1 MPDTIPDTP
10 GGAMTELRFMHRA
23 GPHRRKTRT
32 ADCARCV
39 IMTSL
44 HRNGVPGATIQA
56 VCDRMWLNHV
66 RRKQMLYAEGN
77 GATHL
82 YAIRSG
88 KVKLFQAD
96 SAGQVRI
103 TAVLE
108 AGDLF
113 GFEAIF
119 DDAYGTGAEALTDCE
134 VCLTSADDLAQL
146 LTEVPRVATDLAR
159 YLHVQLTR
167 ARSRQIAATATS
179 AAAKMAG
186 YLLHDCPEGDTIE
199 GGPTIARDL
208 TLADLGGILGM
219 SPETACRVLSRLRS
233 RGIVETSATGI
244 RVRDVRRLRR
254 VAGW

>member
-1 MPDTIPDTP
+1 MS
-10 GGAMTELRFMHRA
+10 
-23 GPHRRKTRT
+23 
-32 ADCARCV
+32 
-39 IMTSL
+39 SL
-44 HRNGVPGATIQA
+44 HANGVPAPTIQG
-56 VCDRMWLNHV
+56 VCDRMWLNRV
-66 RRKQMLYAEGN
+66 RRKQILYVEGN

-88 KVKLFQAD
+88 KVKLVQAD

-103 TAVLE
+103 TAILT

-113 GFEAIF
+113 GFETIF
-119 DDAYGTGAEALTDCE
+119 EDAYGTGAEALTDGE
-134 VCLTSADDLAQL
+134 LCLASADDLAQL
-146 LTEVPRVATDLAR
+146 LDEIPRVATDLAR

-167 ARSRQIAATATS
+167 ARTRQVTATATS

-186 YLLHDCPEGDTIE
+186 YLLNGCPHDDAFDDEMTM
-199 GGPTIARDL
+199 ANDL

-219 SPETACRVLSRLRS
+219 SPETACRVLSNLKS
-233 RGIVETSATGI
+233 RGILETVASGI